1 MGQVF
6 PLIADEALEPLD
18 TDAYPRC
25 QVCGR
30 AAPVYVTFG
39 RALSAKTNKRDK
51 VYAACES
58 CFKQGKLEQV
68 RPTLPVAQAVGEYLQ
83 GHYKRKSAAW
93 LAAKQKEMLD
103 ALDHT
108 PCSLPPCRQEIDW
121 PLCCGELT
129 EYVGCPAGR
138 EELRE
143 LEDMR
148 AWNFRLNERSVEE
161 GISFAGCPDELLT
174 DAAVFRCEKCSQHY
188 LIFQPS

>member
-1 MGQVF
+1 MGRVF
-6 PLIADEALEPLD
+6 NLIADEALEPLD
-18 TDAYPRC
+18 AAAYPRC
-25 QVCGR
+25 QVCDR

-39 RALSAKTNKRDK
+39 RALDAKTNRREK

-68 RPTLPVAQAVGEYLQ
+68 RPTLPVAQAVEEYLR

-93 LAAKQKEMLD
+93 LAAKQKEMLT
-103 ALDHT
+103 ALDRM
-108 PCSLPPCRQEIDW
+108 PCHLPPFRQELDW
-121 PLCCGELT
+121 PLCCGDLT

-138 EELRE
+138 QELRE

-148 AWNFRLNERSVEE
+148 AWNFGLNERSVEE
-161 GISFAGCPDELLT
+161 GISFADCPDELLT
-174 DAAVFRCEKCSQHY
+174 DSAVFRCGKCSQPY